1 MLVMGELHPERGCE
15 HLDPQEGAPR
25 PVTALG
31 STGYRTL
38 DPSAR
43 ISGLERSDLVL
54 GSRARM
60 CVRVLARQMIPPKLT
75 NLLRRENGI
84 TSSAEEGTAPDRAK
98 MEPNNGP
105 V

>member
-1 MLVMGELHPERGCE
+1 MGELHPERGCE

-43 ISGLERSDLVL
+43 ISGLERSDLVQ
-54 GSRARM
+54 GSDSEELRDRARVQLSPESRPYGLVIYGTFAPEIRDTQVIEIAGTGHA
-60 CVRVLARQMIPPKLT
+60 VR
-75 NLLRRENGI
+75 N
-84 TSSAEEGTAPDRAK
+84 S
-98 MEPNNGP
+98 
-105 V
+105 